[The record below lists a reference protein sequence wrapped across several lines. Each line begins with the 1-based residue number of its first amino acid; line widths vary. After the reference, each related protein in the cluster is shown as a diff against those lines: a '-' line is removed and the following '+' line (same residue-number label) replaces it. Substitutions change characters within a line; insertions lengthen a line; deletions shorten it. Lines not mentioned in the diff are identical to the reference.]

1 MMHRGW
7 ALSARAER
15 TDRPESERLLDLFR
29 IPTGHADFQLVGITR
44 WSIGTVQLAA
54 PGTGLPR
61 LRGTHVTPF
70 VEVARATARAVR
82 TPAVFVPAEFYG
94 SATQWSL
101 SLGARVHGHTF
112 LPLPGTPFRRAA
124 PGALTPELR
133 QKLAALPELLG
144 CPLRLIDGN
153 HERGSWFQGLGREPS
168 TALGPLWLSHGP
180 EPRPDYLNLC
190 GHLHPV
196 AVVGRGADRLRLPC
210 FAYRKRGDSTADH
223 QPGDEL
229 VLPAFGNLT
238 GGHPCLEADALWLVA
253 EGTVV
258 PWPAPGSTKHPN
270 LNAVAGSKPW

>member
-1 MMHRGW
+1 MSVPSGQHPWSWRGHR
-7 ALSARAER
+7 LDLLAER
-15 TDRPESERLLDLFR
+15 AVWDPQQRTLLVADLHLGKAEVFQAHGVALPSDGDGASLNALLELSHRFRPAQVVVLGDLIHGR
-29 IPTGHADFQLVGITR
+29 VG
-44 WSIGTVQLAA
+44 
-54 PGTGLPR
+54 
-61 LRGTHVTPF
+61 
-70 VEVARATARAVR
+70 
-82 TPAVFVPAEFYG
+82 
-94 SATQWSL
+94 
-101 SLGARVHGHTF
+101 
-112 LPLPGTPFRRAA
+112 
-124 PGALTPELR
+124 LTPELR

-153 HERGSWFQGLGREPS
+153 HERGSWFQGLGREAS

-180 EPRPDYLNLC
+180 EPRPHYLNLC

-210 FAYRKRGDSTADH
+210 FAYRKRGDPTADH
-223 QPGDEL
+223 RPGDEL